1 MEHYIDSKWALNG
14 FLITHWKMNDNM
26 AGFVDI
32 IEGNLPKPK
41 FGYRTLEEMKEA
53 RGE

>member
-1 MEHYIDSKWALNG
+1 MEHYINNKLDLDD
-14 FLITHWKMNDNM
+14 FLVTHYKMNDNM